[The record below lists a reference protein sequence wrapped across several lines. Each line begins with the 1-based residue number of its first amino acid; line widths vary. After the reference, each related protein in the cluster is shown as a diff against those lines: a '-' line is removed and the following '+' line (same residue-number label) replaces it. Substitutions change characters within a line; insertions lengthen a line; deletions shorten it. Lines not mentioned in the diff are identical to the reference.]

1 VHLTPIV
8 AGRLA
13 LLFAGLSVG
22 LASCS
27 PARPAPPAPPPAKV
41 TAIQP
46 VIRRLADIGEYTGF
60 VEAMQRVEIRPQIRG
75 RLLKIHV
82 PEGTEI
88 QKGVLLYEIDPRE
101 YQVTRDDTAAALN
114 RAKAD
119 LNRAIAEESR
129 SKASLD
135 RLRKIAGTGGGVSME
150 ELDQAIAT
158 HKIAVAAVGQ
168 ADAAIDQAKAK
179 LDAAE
184 LNLSYTKIYS
194 PISGRVS
201 RTQVT
206 EGNLVGYIDPTLMT
220 VMVDQDPIY
229 VYFDVPERDAIEYEA
244 RVKPVRTLAPLI
256 GGLSWRPLWSDGMIP
271 VEVGVETE
279 TNYPHPGVLNFRE
292 PRYESDTGTVR
303 LRAILD
309 NPDRTLSSGMYARIR
324 FPTSESRDRV
334 MIAEECIMSDQQ
346 GRFVFV
352 LKEDDTIEYR
362 PVKIGPKVDGLI
374 AIESGLASEEWV
386 VAEGI
391 QKIRPKVKVAPD
403 RNPSLGKL
411 PPAPKGKP
419 ADTAAK

>member
-1 VHLTPIV
+1 MHLTPIV

>member
-1 VHLTPIV
+1 MVRLTLMEFTKPTV
-8 AGRLA
+8 
-13 LLFAGLSVG
+13 LLVLLVVG
-22 LASCS
+22 LWGCS
-27 PARPAPPAPPPAKV
+27 PTRPVPPAPPPAKV

-46 VIRRLADIGEYTGF
+46 VVRRLADVGEYTGF
-60 VEAMQRVEIRPQIRG
+60 VEAIQRVEIRPQIRG

-88 QKGVLLYEIDPRE
+88 KEGVLLYEIDPSA
-101 YQVTRDDTAAALN
+101 YQVVRNDAAAALD
-114 RAKAD
+114 RAEAD
-119 LNRAIAEESR
+119 LKRAIAEEAR

-168 ADAAIDQAKAK
+168 ASAAIDQAKAK
-179 LDAAE
+179 LAAAE
-184 LNLSYTKIYS
+184 LDLSYTKIYS

-206 EGNLVGYIDPTLMT
+206 EGNLVGYIDATLLT

-244 RVKPVRTLAPLI
+244 RVKPLRTLAPLI

-271 VEVGVETE
+271 VEVSVETE
-279 TNYPHPGVLNFRE
+279 TDFPHKGVLNFRE

-303 LRAILD
+303 LRALLD
-309 NPDRTLSSGMYARIR
+309 NADRTLSSGMYARIR

-334 MIAEECIMSDQQ
+334 MIAEECVLSDQQ

-352 LKEDDTIEYR
+352 LKPDDTIEYR
-362 PVKIGPKVDGLI
+362 PVKVGTKDDGLI
-374 AIESGLASEEWV
+374 AIESGLSSEDWV

-403 RNPSLGKL
+403 RL
-411 PPAPKGKP
+411 PNSSGRLPAPPSTPTTTK
-419 ADTAAK
+419 